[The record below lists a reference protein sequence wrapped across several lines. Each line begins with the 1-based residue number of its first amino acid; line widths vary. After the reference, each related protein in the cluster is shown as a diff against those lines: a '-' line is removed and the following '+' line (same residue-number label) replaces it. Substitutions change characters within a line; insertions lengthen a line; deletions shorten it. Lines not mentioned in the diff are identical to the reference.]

1 MVKKCKMSI
10 DFKGFEEYA
19 EKLDELNADLKSV
32 IGKALQNS
40 HDYVTANLHKEMKKH
55 RNTGETEE
63 SIMGDSK
70 VEWDGT
76 TASIDVGFDIT
87 DGGLPSIFLMYGTP
101 RHAPGHPGT
110 SADQRLYDAIYGK
123 ATKKKLNEL
132 QEKTLARAVKRVMG
146 G

>member
-1 MVKKCKMSI
+1 MARKCKMSI

-32 IGKALQNS
+32 IGQALESS
-40 HDYVTANLHKEMKKH
+40 HGYVTANIKKEMRKH
-55 RNTGETEE
+55 HQTGDTEK
-63 SIMGDSK
+63 SIMSDSK
-70 VEWDGT
+70 VVWDGS
-76 TASIDVGFDIT
+76 TASIDVGFDIAN
-87 DGGLPSIFLMYGTP
+87 GGLPSIFLMYGTP

-132 QEKTLARAVKRVMG
+132 QEKTLARAVKRIMG